1 MVEIA
6 GLSTAKLIFLGGQK
20 LSAKKAMEAN
30 LIDHIFKKEDFNSQI
45 DKLCQKAE
53 NNDGVSLLAIK
64 RLFQAK
70 CNSKIKKDA
79 LLAVFEKNDAAIRRL
94 KEFKNF

>member
-1 MVEIA
+1 
-6 GLSTAKLIFLGGQK
+6 
-20 LSAKKAMEAN
+20 MEAN

-70 CNSKIKKDA
+70 DDSNIKKDA
-79 LLAVFEKNDAAIRRL
+79 ELAVFKKSPAAIKRL
-94 KEFKNF
+94 KEFKSS